1 MKDLGPAQQIQ
12 GMKIVRKRT
21 KRKLW
26 LSQEKYI
33 ERVLER
39 FNMKSA
45 KPVSTPLLSH
55 LKLSKQMCPTTKEE
69 KEGMTK
75 VPYSSAVGSLMYAMV
90 CIRPDISH
98 AVGVVSRFLEDPG
111 KEHREAVK
119 WILRY
124 LRGTT
129 RDCLCFKG
137 SDPIL
142 KGYTDADM
150 AGDLDNRKSTTGYLF
165 IFSGGAISWQ
175 SKLQK
180 CVALSTIE
188 AEYIAAT
195 EAGKKMV

>member
-1 MKDLGPAQQIQ
+1 
-12 GMKIVRKRT
+12 
-21 KRKLW
+21 
-26 LSQEKYI
+26 
-33 ERVLER
+33 
-39 FNMKSA
+39 
-45 KPVSTPLLSH
+45 
-55 LKLSKQMCPTTKEE
+55 
-69 KEGMTK
+69 
-75 VPYSSAVGSLMYAMV
+75 MYAMV
-90 CIRPDISH
+90 CSRPDIAH
-98 AVGVVSRFLEDPG
+98 AVGVVSRFLENPG
-111 KEHREAVK
+111 KEHWEAVK

-150 AGDLDNRKSTTGYLF
+150 EGDLDNRKSTTGYLF

-188 AEYIAAT
+188 AKYIVAT
-195 EAGKKMV
+195 EAGKEMVWLKRFLQELGLHQKEY